1 MIPSGMG
8 VITRLDGF
16 NRRHPWSHNDH
27 YGRWILRNLRGVRS
41 GRALDVGC
49 GTGNLIELLR
59 RRFDVVVGVEP
70 DPTTSAAV
78 RARFVHDE
86 NVIIDAR
93 RIEDFVSE
101 AKYDAITVVAALHH
115 LPLDESMK
123 RLRGLLEPGGRL
135 AVVGCYRSTTAT
147 DGLLS
152 VLATVCNPVVGA
164 VKHRRVASESLKAM
178 TAPTADPG
186 ESMADVRRA
195 AASCLPGSRIRRRL
209 FWRYT
214 LIYDARPAGAS
225 VGE

>member
-8 VITRLDGF
+8 VVTRLDGF

-49 GTGNLIELLR
+49 GRGNLIELLR

-86 NVIIDAR
+86 NVIIEAR
-93 RIEDFVSE
+93 RIEDFASE

-135 AVVGCYRSTTAT
+135 VVVGCYRSTTAT

-152 VLATVCNPVVGA
+152 VLATVCNPVVGV

>member
-1 MIPSGMG
+1 MG

-41 GRALDVGC
+41 ARALDVGC

-70 DPTTSAAV
+70 DPTTSADV
-78 RARFVHDE
+78 LARFVHDE
-86 NVIIDAR
+86 
-93 RIEDFVSE
+93 
-101 AKYDAITVVAALHH
+101 ALHH

-135 AVVGCYRSTTAT
+135 VVVGCYRSTTAT

-152 VLATVCNPVVGA
+152 VLATVCNPVVGV

-214 LIYDARPAGAS
+214 LIYDAMPAGAS

>member
-8 VITRLDGF
+8 VIARLDGF

-41 GRALDVGC
+41 ARALDVGC

-78 RARFVHDE
+78 RARFVHDK
-86 NVIIDAR
+86 NVIIEAR
-93 RIEDFVSE
+93 RIEDFASE

-115 LPLDESMK
+115 FPLDESMK

-135 AVVGCYRSTTAT
+135 VVVGCYRSTTGT

-152 VLATVCNPVVGA
+152 VLATVCNPVVGV

-214 LIYDARPAGAS
+214 LIYDAMPAGAS

>member
-8 VITRLDGF
+8 VVTRLDGF

-49 GTGNLIELLR
+49 GRGNLIELLR

-86 NVIIDAR
+86 NVIIEAR
-93 RIEDFVSE
+93 RIEDFASE

-135 AVVGCYRSTTAT
+135 VVVGCYRSTTAT

-152 VLATVCNPVVGA
+152 VLATVCNPVVGV

-186 ESMADVRRA
+186 ESMADARRA

>member
-1 MIPSGMG
+1 MG

-78 RARFVHDE
+78 RARFVHEE

-93 RIEDFVSE
+93 RIEDFASE

-135 AVVGCYRSTTAT
+135 VVVGCYRSTTAT

-152 VLATVCNPVVGA
+152 VLATVCNPVLGV

>member
-1 MIPSGMG
+1 MG
-8 VITRLDGF
+8 VIARLDGF

-70 DPTTSAAV
+70 DPATSAAV
-78 RARFVHDE
+78 SARFVHDE
-86 NVIIDAR
+86 NVIIEAR
-93 RIEDFVSE
+93 RIEDFASE

-135 AVVGCYRSTTAT
+135 VVVGCYRSTTAT
-147 DGLLS
+147 EELLS
-152 VLATVCNPVVGA
+152 VLATVCNPVVGV
-164 VKHRRVASESLKAM
+164 VKHRRVASEPLKAM
-178 TAPTADPG
+178 TAPTADPR

-214 LIYDARPAGAS
+214 LIYDATVAAAS

>member
-115 LPLDESMK
+115 LPVDESMT

-135 AVVGCYRSTTAT
+135 VVVGCYRSTTAT

-152 VLATVCNPVVGA
+152 VLATVCNPVVGV

-186 ESMADVRRA
+186 ESMADVQRA

>member
-135 AVVGCYRSTTAT
+135 VVVGCYRSATAT

-152 VLATVCNPVVGA
+152 VLATVCNPVVGV

>member
-1 MIPSGMG
+1 LIPSGMG

-27 YGRWILRNLRGVRS
+27 YGRWILRKLRGVRS
-41 GRALDVGC
+41 ARALDVGC

-93 RIEDFVSE
+93 RIEDFASE

-123 RLRGLLEPGGRL
+123 RLRGLLEPSGRL
-135 AVVGCYRSTTAT
+135 VVVGCYRSTTAT

-152 VLATVCNPVVGA
+152 VLATVCNPVVGV

>member
-1 MIPSGMG
+1 MG
-8 VITRLDGF
+8 VIARLDGF

-27 YGRWILRNLRGVRS
+27 YGRWILRKLRGVRS
-41 GRALDVGC
+41 ARALDVGC

-86 NVIIDAR
+86 NVIIEAR
-93 RIEDFVSE
+93 RIEDFASE

-123 RLRGLLEPGGRL
+123 RLRGLLEPSGRL
-135 AVVGCYRSTTAT
+135 VVVGCHRSTTAT

-152 VLATVCNPVVGA
+152 VLATVCNPVVGV

-214 LIYDARPAGAS
+214 LIYDAMPAGAS